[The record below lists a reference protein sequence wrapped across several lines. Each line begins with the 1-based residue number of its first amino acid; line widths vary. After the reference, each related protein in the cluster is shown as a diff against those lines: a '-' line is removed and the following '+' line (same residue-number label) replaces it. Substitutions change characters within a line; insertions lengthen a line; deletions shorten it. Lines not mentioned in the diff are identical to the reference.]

1 MLSWGPEADVSSRR
15 AGGFKGANSS
25 FLVRGDFQELP
36 FTKDIVEAGLAGDT
50 NLYYMALVERG
61 TGNLFCS

>member
-1 MLSWGPEADVSSRR
+1 MGQSDKRR
-15 AGGFKGANSS
+15 QQ
-25 FLVRGDFQELP
+25 LTLPLLGDFQELH

-61 TGNLFCS
+61 TGNHSADSGSR